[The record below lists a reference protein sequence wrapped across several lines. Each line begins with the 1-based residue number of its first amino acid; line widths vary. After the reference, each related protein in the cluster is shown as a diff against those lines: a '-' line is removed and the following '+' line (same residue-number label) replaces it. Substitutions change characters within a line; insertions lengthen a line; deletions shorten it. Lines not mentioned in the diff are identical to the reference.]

1 MRAVAW
7 VGLAACGAAFQLPG
21 VAPKGYRTRERV
33 PLLVSKV
40 SSTKTQIPYDYY
52 ALPFCKPRRKA
63 LKAGGGETGADGD
76 ALRESLY
83 EVEAKIPDGCKILCR
98 KDHSKGEMRLFRAMI
113 DNEYR
118 VAMAADG
125 LPVAM
130 RVDHYVA
137 RGFPVG
143 FAVADRGG
151 RRDHYLYNHVR
162 LTFLYHE
169 EPGAPGARVVGFE
182 VEPMSV
188 KHAYDEGDEPFGPM
202 TTLKTCNEMA
212 PARHRPET
220 FQDVD
225 EAQEVVYTY
234 DVFWVRS
241 ETRWAE
247 RWDAYLNG
255 DPNDEIHYFSIINSL
270 MIVVFLTAVVAMIM
284 LRTLRKD
291 ISSYNLEADDEEES
305 GWKLLHGDVFRP
317 PATLP
322 MVLAVF
328 AGTGVQVFLVALSV
342 MALALLGFLAPSNR
356 GGLLAGLVVLFV
368 LYGGAAGYAS
378 ARVYKLCRGQD
389 WKRTTLLGATLFPAT
404 VLVVAFV
411 LEAALRAQGAAPTA
425 SVGATVAG
433 LLLWVGVCLPLVLAG
448 SYVGFKAPALE
459 VPTKTKQ
466 IPRVVPPQ
474 KWYSHAVFAVA
485 FGGVLP
491 FGAVCIELFFIM
503 SALWL
508 HQIYYVFG
516 FLVAVLLILT
526 ATCAEMAIVLTYFQL
541 CNEDYRWWWRS
552 FLCSGSAAA
561 YLFLYSVWYFDAK
574 LDIPGGLPSLV
585 YFGYMAL
592 ASFTFFLLC
601 GAIGFFAALWF
612 NLQIYAAIKVD

>member
-7 VGLAACGAAFQLPG
+7 
-21 VAPKGYRTRERV
+21 
-33 PLLVSKV
+33 V

-130 RVDHYVA
+130 RVDHY
-137 RGFPVG
+137 
-143 FAVADRGG
+143 
-151 RRDHYLYNHVR
+151 
-162 LTFLYHE
+162 

-212 PARHRPET
+212 PAAPPET
-220 FQDVD
+220 LQDAD

-270 MIVVFLTAVVAMIM
+270 MIAVFLTAVVAMIM

-322 MVLAVF
+322 MVLAAF

-368 LYGGAAGYAS
+368 LYGGAAGYAC
-378 ARVYKLCRGQD
+378 ARLQALPGP
-389 WKRTTLLGATLFPAT
+389 G
-404 VLVVAFV
+404 
-411 LEAALRAQGAAPTA
+411 LEAHDAPRRDALPGDRARRRLCARGRAPRA
-425 SVGATVAG
+425 GRRADGVGRRDGGG

-526 ATCAEMAIVLTYFQL
+526 ATCAEMAI
-541 CNEDYRWWWRS
+541 
-552 FLCSGSAAA
+552 
-561 YLFLYSVWYFDAK
+561 